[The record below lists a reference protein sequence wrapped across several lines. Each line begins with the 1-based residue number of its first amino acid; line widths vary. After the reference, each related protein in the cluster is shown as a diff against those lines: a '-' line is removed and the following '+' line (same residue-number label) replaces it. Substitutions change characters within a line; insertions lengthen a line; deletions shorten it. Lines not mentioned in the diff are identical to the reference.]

1 MGYSSWGRKELVIY
15 SCDFC
20 LALWNYLGFPGGSVV
35 KNPLA
40 SAGATGDT
48 GSVPGSGRSPGEGN
62 GNLLPVFLSRKS
74 HGLSSLVGYTPQ
86 GHKES
91 DITKRL
97 NRNNRVKSERF
108 NILMLT
114 RKLLTAIFSN
124 NSLSHYFSIINLRIS
139 N

>member
-1 MGYSSWGRKELVIY
+1 M
-15 SCDFC
+15 
-20 LALWNYLGFPGGSVV
+20 V
-35 KNPLA
+35 KNL
-40 SAGATGDT
+40 SANAGDT